1 VALLVGLGNP
11 GRRYARTRH
20 NAAWRLVERLRA
32 RWAAQPV
39 ETRQADAPYRAWR
52 AEREGRSVVLLA
64 PLTFMNRSGE
74 ALAAWGSEHG
84 LERAE
89 LLVVVD
95 DVYLPLGELRLRARG
110 SSGGH
115 RGLESLEAML
125 GDREY
130 ARLRIGV
137 GAPESSAALKE
148 HVLEEFAPKDEEV
161 VEQAIERAADAV
173 ECWLARGLLA
183 AMNEFNRSTR
193 KEEPK
198 P

>member
-1 VALLVGLGNP
+1 
-11 GRRYARTRH
+11 
-20 NAAWRLVERLRA
+20 ERLRA

-110 SSGGH
+110 HLRRRARAGRVAGG
-115 RGLESLEAML
+115 RGGRARGPVGSRA
-125 GDREY
+125 GGRDARRPAVWQAPGRRRDAPPARRDRRAGALPGTGR
-130 ARLRIGV
+130 AREGA
-137 GAPESSAALKE
+137 GAPPVAG
-148 HVLEEFAPKDEEV
+148 
-161 VEQAIERAADAV
+161 RA
-173 ECWLARGLLA
+173 R
-183 AMNEFNRSTR
+183 
-193 KEEPK
+193 
-198 P
+198 